1 MVIAGTSGAA
11 TSILH
16 KMKAGS
22 PISVK
27 DIAIDVALASCAMVL
42 AYIVSEIAH
51 LGPEYSRAVYFG
63 AGWLGSRLISVVE
76 KRANK
81 ALTTFVDK
89 LIDKI

>member
-1 MVIAGTSGAA
+1 MAIAGTSGAA

-16 KMKAGS
+16 KLKVGL
-22 PISVK
+22 PITVK

-63 AGWLGSRLISVVE
+63 AGWLGSRLISIIE
-76 KRANK
+76 KRASK
-81 ALTTFVDK
+81 ALTKIVDK
-89 LIDKI
+89 IVDKI